1 MKATNRAL
9 IFAYV
14 AVFAAVGGCASGD
27 FKGEGEAQ
35 ETPCAT
41 SGTPTNGPFDISISP
56 MDKAVSSGDQV
67 VTSVTL
73 TNTSAERVMVASNT
87 GGKIDAIL
95 VDANG
100 CPLTVTKD
108 EMNVEVPPSTGIS
121 RPAIGMRPIEP
132 QGTVTVEA
140 VLVVAR
146 DAAQSDSVPD
156 GNYEMRL
163 RLRYGVSGDSSS
175 LQTVLS
181 DSFIRVDVTSS

>member
-1 MKATNRAL
+1 M
-9 IFAYV
+9 
-14 AVFAAVGGCASGD
+14 
-27 FKGEGEAQ
+27 
-35 ETPCAT
+35 CAT
-41 SGTPTNGPFDISISP
+41 SDAPTNGPFDISISP
-56 MDKAVSSGDQV
+56 LSRAVSSGDQV

-73 TNTSAERVMVASNT
+73 TNTSAERVMVAANT

-108 EMNVEVPPSTGIS
+108 AMNLEIPPGTGIS
-121 RPAIGMRPIEP
+121 IPAIGMRPIEP
-132 QGTVTVEA
+132 QGTATVEGL
-140 VLVVAR
+140 LVVAR

-163 RLRYGVSGDSSS
+163 RLRYGVAGDPSN